1 MEATTTI
8 SFGYEVFN
16 AGQKVAVDTIDVELS
31 VIDLQEVA
39 HVMEAH
45 GGYAVEMCEL
55 EKLCTMI
62 YDQFFESDAFDL
74 FPDEE
79 DFEEYRMELDPV
91 MPQELVEAAE
101 PWVRF
106 KTVDQ
111 PFYLDVDGQQVQ
123 QFARLSITAATFGKM
138 LQVARS
144 APYAISDCE
153 VLREQAPEAYNEIS
167 AAVLVSA
174 CKYCIDR
181 YKAPKPCT
189 LRELAW
195 QVYDNV

>member
-8 SFGYEVFN
+8 SFGYELFN
-16 AGQKVAVDTIDVELS
+16 ADQKVAVDTIDVELT
-31 VIDLQEVA
+31 VIDLQHVA

-55 EKLCTMI
+55 EELCTMI
-62 YDQFFESDAFDL
+62 YDQFFESDVFDL
-74 FPDEE
+74 LPEE
-79 DFEEYRMELDPV
+79 ENFEEYRMELDPV
-91 MPQELVEAAE
+91 MPQELVEAAD

-111 PFYLDVDGQQVQ
+111 PYYLDVDGKQVQ
-123 QFARLSITAATFGKM
+123 QYASLRITAATFGKM

-144 APYAISDCE
+144 APHASSDCE
-153 VLREQAPEAYNEIS
+153 VLREQAPEAYNEVS
-167 AAVLVSA
+167 AAVQAVA
-174 CKYCIDR
+174 RQYCIDR